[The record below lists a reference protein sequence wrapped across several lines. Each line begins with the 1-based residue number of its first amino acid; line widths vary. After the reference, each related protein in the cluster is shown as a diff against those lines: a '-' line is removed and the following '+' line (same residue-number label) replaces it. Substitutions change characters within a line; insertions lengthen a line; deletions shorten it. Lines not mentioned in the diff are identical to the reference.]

1 MTHYLLYEPH
11 AYLTQTMEPISDLRK
26 FMYHNAISR
35 LIKLDVIV
43 KEIGKYVWYG
53 MICYSIV
60 WYGISST

>member
-11 AYLTQTMEPISDLRK
+11 TYLTQTMEPISDLRK

-53 MICYSIV
+53 MV
-60 WYGISST
+60 